1 MRRSWRRPEA
11 YRRYLNWRRRVSARA
26 KTCSN
31 VSWSRLEAKPYEN
44 WMTCSWP
51 QVRNVCASGVNA
63 RISAG
68 YPVIVAENDSG
79 LIGYAS
85 FGDFRAW
92 PGYRFTVEHSVYARA
107 DHRGKG
113 VGGALMR
120 ELIDRARA
128 MGKHVMIGGVDA
140 DNTASLRFHE
150 RLGFEKVAHFKQ
162 VGFKFGR
169 WLDLTFLQLTL

>member
-1 MRRSWRRPEA
+1 MTIRDARDADLPAMLEIYNDLIATTTAIYRDEPATIEERRSFFEARR
-11 YRRYLNWRRRVSARA
+11 
-26 KTCSN
+26 
-31 VSWSRLEAKPYEN
+31 
-44 WMTCSWP
+44 
-51 QVRNVCASGVNA
+51 Q
-63 RISAG
+63 AG
-68 YPVIVAENDSG
+68 YPVIVAEDDSG
-79 LIGYAS
+79 IIGYAS

-92 PGYRFTVEHSVYARA
+92 PGYRFTVEHSVYARR
-107 DHRGKG
+107 DRRGAG

-162 VGFKFGR
+162 VGFKFDR
-169 WLDLTFLQLTL
+169 WLDLTFLQLML